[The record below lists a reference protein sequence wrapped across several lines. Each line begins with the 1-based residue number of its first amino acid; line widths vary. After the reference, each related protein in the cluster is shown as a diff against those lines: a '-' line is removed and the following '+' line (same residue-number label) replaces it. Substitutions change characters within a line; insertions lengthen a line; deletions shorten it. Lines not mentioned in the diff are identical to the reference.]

1 MVVQLK
7 LDKALLAVIDMQ
19 EKLLAVMREREHIT
33 SRIELLI
40 RAARILDVPILWT
53 EQYRKGLGPTA
64 PSIAEA
70 IGDAAQPIEKMSFGC
85 FGDEC
90 VARAAA
96 LTGRHQ
102 LILCGVEAHV
112 CVLQTAL
119 SALACGWE
127 VFVVEDGVS
136 SRRGLD
142 RDVAL
147 SRMAQAGAISVTA
160 EMAIME
166 LLGSADH
173 EKFSEILPLIKE

>member
-1 MVVQLK
+1 MVAQLK

-19 EKLLAVMREREHIT
+19 EKLLAAIREREHIAQ
-33 SRIELLI
+33 RIELLV
-40 RAARILDVPILWT
+40 RAARILGVPILWT

-64 PSIAEA
+64 ASIAGA

-90 VARAAA
+90 AARAAA
-96 LTGRHQ
+96 LTGRNQ
-102 LILCGVEAHV
+102 IILCGIEAHV

-119 SALACGWE
+119 SALATGWG

-147 SRMAQAGAISVTA
+147 SRMTQAGAVSVTA

-166 LLGSADH
+166 LLGTADH
-173 EKFSEILPLIKE
+173 EKFGELLPLIKE